1 VVSAVFKTVGCT
13 AAAAGSIPASS
24 DINMHS
30 VQEKHNSAYS
40 HLPQIGKL
48 LETPQL
54 KKWFPLITRPFTS
67 KIASQTIS
75 DIRLSKNA
83 KNTSE
88 REIIKEIEKRCA
100 EASRRRIIKVVN
112 ATGII
117 LHTNMGRSP
126 IPTDVWNKA
135 AAINTGYSNLELNLS
150 TGKRGLR
157 NGLIP
162 ELLSIL
168 TGAEAS
174 LVVNNNAAAVFL
186 ILSTIA
192 KGKEVIVSRGEQ
204 VQIGGGFRIP
214 EILKLSGSKLVE
226 IGTTNITTLSDYK
239 NALTENTALILLVH
253 RSNFRIRGFT
263 KRPSVSD
270 IASIVPK
277 GIVIA
282 VDQGSG
288 NITENIPGEIKAE
301 HYLKNGAELV
311 CFSGDKLFGGPQAGI
326 ITGKKDLIQ
335 KLSKNQL
342 MRVFRPGKT
351 IFSLLEEILIRKM
364 NGELNGHAEN
374 ILNLSIAELKQR
386 GKKLIRGLNRR
397 YVDLIDSLIST
408 GGGSAPDELFPSV
421 SVEIKTPD
429 KPDRTLKKLR
439 ELDIPIIGTISNDR
453 VLLNLATI
461 LPQELP
467 IVRSAIKEL
476 LKEYVE

>member
-1 VVSAVFKTVGCT
+1 MQS
-13 AAAAGSIPASS
+13 GSET
-24 DINMHS
+24 NN
-30 VQEKHNSAYS
+30 NSFS

-48 LETPQL
+48 LETQQL
-54 KKWFPLITRPFTS
+54 KKWFPLITRQLTS
-67 KIASQTIS
+67 KIASETVS
-75 DIRLSKNA
+75 DIRSGRYK
-83 KNTSE
+83 KIPDE
-88 REIIKEIEKRCA
+88 PQIIKEIEKRCA
-100 EASRRRIIKVVN
+100 ATVRRRIIKVVN

-126 IPTDVWNKA
+126 ISPDIWNKVS
-135 AAINTGYSNLELNLS
+135 AINTGYSNLELDLH

-214 EILKLSGSKLVE
+214 EILKLSGAKLIEV
-226 IGTTNITTLSDYK
+226 GTTNITTLSDYE
-239 NALTENTALILLVH
+239 NAVTENTALILLVH

-263 KRPSVSD
+263 GRPSVSE
-270 IASIVPK
+270 IASVTPK
-277 GIVIA
+277 GVVIA

-288 NITENIPGEIKAE
+288 NITENIPGEIRAGN
-301 HYLKNGAELV
+301 YLKSGAGLI

-326 ITGKKDLIQ
+326 IAGKKDLIYE
-335 KLSKNQL
+335 LSKNQL

-351 IFSLLEEILIRKM
+351 IFSLLEEILVRKM
-364 NGELNGHAEN
+364 NGELKGHAEN
-374 ILNLSIAELKQR
+374 ILKLPLEELKKR
-386 GKKLIRGLNRR
+386 GKKIISGLNRK
-397 YVDLIDSLIST
+397 YISLTDSLIST
-408 GGGSAPDELFPSV
+408 GGGSAPDEVFPSV
-421 SVEIKTPD
+421 SVEINIPD
-429 KPDRTLKKLR
+429 KPDKTLTMLR
-439 ELDIPIIGTISNDR
+439 GLGIPIIGTISNDR

-461 LPQELP
+461 LPNELKY
-467 IVRSAIKEL
+467 VRSALAEL
-476 LKEYVE
+476 LKEYTE